1 MDSQI
6 SLKEVKGLFRRRYKG
21 FLSVFSLMFL
31 SAIVLGLALP
41 PIFQSQTM
49 IMIEE
54 QQIPQDFVKST
65 ITTYAE
71 QRLEMITRE
80 IMRYSQLKEII
91 LKFNLYPEM
100 VLKNDMSSAV
110 EKLKD
115 SILVENI
122 STKQGDQLSTV
133 AFTLAY
139 EGKDPETVQKVTEAI
154 AQQYLNKEL
163 QAREKLASV
172 TTNFL
177 KQELENLK
185 QQVSKQEERI
195 SAYKTKHMGE
205 LPENMAMNIQNIT
218 SLERDLDSINARI
231 RTLEDRKIYLRGQL
245 AYIEPL
251 RPIQTEQGQFAS
263 NPKERLKTLRLE
275 LIQMQS
281 RLSENHPDVRKV
293 KSEIAKLEQQVG
305 KTDTSVEKI
314 RLLQERKAKLAEA
327 KGRLGPMHPDVI
339 ALTKEVKALSKEV
352 DKLLTDKS
360 VLQVS
365 EDRPDNPAYIN
376 LLTQVNSAES
386 EIRSLKDQQQSIEK
400 SLEKLRLKIA
410 NSPSIEKEYGDLTLD
425 YANAKGKYNELLNKL
440 MTAEVSQQMEVEQK
454 GEKFSILEP
463 AFLPTR
469 AYKPNRIAIILLGF
483 VLACGAAAGMVAIQ
497 ESMDHSVKSEEE
509 LFRATG
515 VPVLSTLALV
525 KTPEE
530 KRAKR
535 LRTAA
540 YVFGTIGVVVVVL
553 LLVNT
558 FAMPLNE
565 LLATIV
571 NRMAT

>member
-21 FLSVFSLMFL
+21 FLFVFFLLFL

-110 EKLKD
+110 EKLKE

-177 KQELENLK
+177 KQELESLK
-185 QQVSKQEERI
+185 EQVSKQEERI
-195 SAYKTKHMGE
+195 SAYKTSHMGE

-339 ALTKEVKALSKEV
+339 ALTKEVAALSKEV

-360 VLQVS
+360 ILQVS

-463 AFLPTR
+463 AFLPTK

-483 VLACGAAAGMVAIQ
+483 VLACGAAAGTVAIQ

-553 LLVNT
+553 LLLNT